1 MAAHKRQLS
10 LVFLIVLLQL
20 LLSCGRPPSARPCV
34 SPIYDSLGSFDSA
47 EAGACAAVRKL
58 SEEIHRCSETKE
70 YDISWNYPATE
81 KDRGYRALKYS
92 REDKTSGVIG
102 YEYDPHSG
110 TLEPTYWVEDSAV
123 DSVAKVGGALED
135 FAKYQKKK
143 P

>member
-1 MAAHKRQLS
+1 MTFQSSIGVVMSTLHVPSRCMTCHS
-10 LVFLIVLLQL
+10 V
-20 LLSCGRPPSARPCV
+20 PPCNAC
-34 SPIYDSLGSFDSA
+34 YSLGSFDSA
-47 EAGACAAVRKL
+47 EAGARAAVRKL

-110 TLEPTYWVEDSAV
+110 TLEPTYWVEDRAV
-123 DSVAKVGGALED
+123 DSVANVGGDLED
-135 FAKYQKKK
+135 FPKYQKKK